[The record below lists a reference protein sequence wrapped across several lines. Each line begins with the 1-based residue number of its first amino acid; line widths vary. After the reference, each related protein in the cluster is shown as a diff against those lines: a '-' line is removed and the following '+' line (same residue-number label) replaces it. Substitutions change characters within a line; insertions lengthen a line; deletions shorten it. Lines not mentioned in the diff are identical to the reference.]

1 MACEIR
7 YDRRALADLRGIHDY
22 IAERNP
28 EAARR
33 VIAAIRAS
41 IGYLADNPLMG
52 APEQGG
58 HGRLLVE
65 PRYRYVISY
74 AIAGATVQI
83 RYVLHPSRD
92 R

>member
-1 MACEIR
+1 MALDVR
-7 YDRRALADLRGIHDY
+7 YDRRALADLRHIHDY
-22 IAERNP
+22 LAERNP
-28 EAARR
+28 QAARR
-33 VIAAIRAS
+33 VISAIRTS

-52 APEQGG
+52 VRERHG

-74 AIAGATVQI
+74 SLVGEAVQI
-83 RYVLHPSRD
+83 RYILHPSRD

>member
-1 MACEIR
+1 MAGEIR
-7 YDRRALADLRGIHDY
+7 YDRRALADLRHIHDT

-28 EAARR
+28 AAARR
-33 VIAAIRAS
+33 VISAIRAS

-52 APEQGG
+52 VRERYG

-65 PRYRYVISY
+65 PRYRYLISY
-74 AIAGATVQI
+74 SVAGETVQI